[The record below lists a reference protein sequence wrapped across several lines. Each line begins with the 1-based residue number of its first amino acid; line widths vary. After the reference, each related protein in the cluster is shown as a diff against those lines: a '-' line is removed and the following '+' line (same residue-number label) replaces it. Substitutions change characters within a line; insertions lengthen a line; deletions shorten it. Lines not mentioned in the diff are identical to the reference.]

1 MIRLATKF
9 DIPRLIEMLWD
20 YHGSGHLPSIKIS
33 EGKFMCE
40 ATMKK
45 ILTRILVG
53 GGIALVSEK
62 DGHLNGMLLA
72 LLGPYLWDDS
82 VLVVSEIVYWVDAEH
97 RGGGVGSRLL
107 EEYTTRCND
116 MVEQKKIKT
125 FTVSQMEGQQLNYA
139 RFGFKP
145 VEHTWSM

>member
-9 DIPRLIEMLWD
+9 DMPRLIEMLWD
-20 YHGSGHLPSIKIS
+20 YHDSGNLPSMEIS
-33 EGKFMCE
+33 DDST
-40 ATMKK
+40 AKK

-72 LLGPYLWDDS
+72 LLVPYLWDDS
-82 VLVVSEIVYWVDAEH
+82 ALVVSEIAYWVDAEQ
-97 RGGGVGSRLL
+97 RGGSAGYRLL
-107 EEYTTRCND
+107 KEYTTRCND

-125 FTVSQMEGQQLNYA
+125 FTVSHMEGQQLNYA

-145 VEHTWSM
+145 VEHTRSM

>member
-1 MIRLATKF
+1 M
-9 DIPRLIEMLWD
+9 PRLIEMLWD
-20 YHGSGHLPSIKIS
+20 YHDSGNLPSMEIS
-33 EGKFMCE
+33 DDST
-40 ATMKK
+40 AKK

-72 LLGPYLWDDS
+72 LLVPYLWDDS
-82 VLVVSEIVYWVDAEH
+82 ALVVSEIAYWVDAEQ
-97 RGGGVGSRLL
+97 RGGSAGYRLL
-107 EEYTTRCND
+107 KEYTTRCND

-125 FTVSQMEGQQLNYA
+125 FTVSHMEGQQLNYA

>member
-9 DIPRLIEMLWD
+9 DMPRLIEMLWD
-20 YHGSGHLPSIKIS
+20 YHDSGNLPSMEIS
-33 EGKFMCE
+33 DDST
-40 ATMKK
+40 AKK

-82 VLVVSEIVYWVDAEH
+82 VLVVSEIVYWVDTEH

>member
-9 DIPRLIEMLWD
+9 DMPRLIEMLWD
-20 YHGSGHLPSIKIS
+20 YHDSGNLPSMEIS
-33 EGKFMCE
+33 DDST
-40 ATMKK
+40 AKK

-72 LLGPYLWDDS
+72 LLVPYLWDDS
-82 VLVVSEIVYWVDAEH
+82 ALVVSEIAYWVDAEQ
-97 RGGGVGSRLL
+97 RGGSAGYRLL
-107 EEYTTRCND
+107 KEYTTRCND

-125 FTVSQMEGQQLNYA
+125 FTVSHMEGQQLNYA